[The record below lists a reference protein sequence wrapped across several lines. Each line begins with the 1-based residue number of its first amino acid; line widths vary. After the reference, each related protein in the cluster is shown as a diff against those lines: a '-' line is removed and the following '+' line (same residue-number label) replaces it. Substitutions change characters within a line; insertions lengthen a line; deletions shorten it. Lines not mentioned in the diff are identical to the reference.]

1 MSLDRIGYVYTFGM
15 DDAEL
20 LEALEATDTGVLALA
35 SEGSAYAIP
44 VGCYYEDGALYVRL
58 TDDGA
63 SRKLSYLETTTEAC
77 LLLYAVEPPDRSWS
91 VLALGPIRELADE
104 DREAFDEATMIER
117 FGKPRIFDEDLD
129 ALEWSVYELE
139 IEELTGRKTGGRTLS

>member
-15 DDAEL
+15 DEAEL
-20 LEALEATDTGVLALA
+20 IEALEATDTGVLALA
-35 SEGSAYAIP
+35 SEGSAYAVP

-77 LLLYAVEPPDRSWS
+77 LLLYAVEPPDDSWS
-91 VLALGPIRELADE
+91 VVALGPVRELTSE
-104 DREAFDEATMIER
+104 DREAFDETTMIER

-139 IEELTGRKTGGRTLS
+139 VEEITGRKTGGQNLS

>member
-15 DDAEL
+15 GEDEIEA
-20 LEALEATDTGVLALA
+20 ALETTDTGVLALA
-35 SEGSAYAIP
+35 SSGSAYAIP
-44 VGCYYEDGALYVRL
+44 VGCYYEDGSLYVRL

-63 SRKLSYLETTTEAC
+63 SRKLSYLEATTEAC
-77 LLLYAVEPPDRSWS
+77 LLLYAVGPSDGSWS
-91 VLALGPIRELADE
+91 VVALGPIRELTGE
-104 DREAFDEATMIER
+104 EREAFDEATMIER

-139 IEELTGRKTGGRTLS
+139 IEELTGRKTGGGTLP

>member
-15 DDAEL
+15 DEAEI
-20 LEALEATDTGVLALA
+20 EAALETTDTGVLSLA
-35 SEGSAYAIP
+35 SSGSAYAIP

-63 SRKLSYLETTTEAC
+63 SRKLSYLEETTEAC
-77 LLLYAVEPPDRSWS
+77 VLLYAVEPPDGTWS
-91 VLALGPIRELADE
+91 VVALGPVRELPDE
-104 DREAFDEATMIER
+104 EREAFDEATMIER

-129 ALEWSVYELE
+129 SLEWSVYELE
-139 IEELTGRKTGGRTLS
+139 IEELTGRKSGGGTLS